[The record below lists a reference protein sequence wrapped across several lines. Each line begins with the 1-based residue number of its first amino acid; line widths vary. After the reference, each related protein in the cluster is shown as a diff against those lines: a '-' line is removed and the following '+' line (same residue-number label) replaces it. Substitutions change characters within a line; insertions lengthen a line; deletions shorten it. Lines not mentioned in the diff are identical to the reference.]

1 MKKKLIVASVFYCVL
16 GFSQEKL
23 NTLTTPT
30 SPAASILGMQPSAQ
44 LKPKSYRA
52 LETALYSNFT
62 DSNGNSIIPNDFGLE
77 FMPYWAVNRGISLN
91 DYLYPKTGMMQLV
104 RNSSFSIATT
114 QKFILQDST
123 ETKSIALGYRT
134 SLFFGNKEDQT
145 TIDGYLTE
153 LENQLTINNSVG
165 KVLDKY
171 HDNNENA
178 SKEDYIA
185 ELQRILPDVI
195 YKELKT
201 KSKTEATAI
210 AEKIIEDVDALEFN
224 NEQFDTFLESIL
236 TITRT
241 TIGGNYNKFKSYI
254 TARQGLA
261 IDFASAVNIN
271 FPDNNFEFSEVPKF
285 ALWLSPSYNFSKE
298 LNFLKTS
305 ATVRYE
311 RYFTSYFEKYFPD
324 SVVFEHNIDYGV
336 SVAGEFKKFTI
347 AFEATGRASK
357 SLVKAGQDATGNTL
371 YLKENASDFQYIGT
385 FSYRLTDQIAVTYQ
399 LGSGFNP
406 TFNANGGTL
415 ISLLSLNLGFGGP
428 DKSDIT
434 TK

>member
-1 MKKKLIVASVFYCVL
+1 MKKKLIVASIFYCIL

-145 TIDGYLTE
+145 TIEGYLTE
-153 LENQLTINNSVG
+153 LEKQLTINNSVG

-171 HDNNENA
+171 HDTNENA

-201 KSKTEATAI
+201 KSKTEATTI

-224 NEQFDTFLESIL
+224 NEQFDTFLESVL

-261 IDFASAVNIN
+261 IDFASAVHVN

-285 ALWLSPSYNFSKE
+285 AVWLSPSYNFSKE
-298 LNFLKTS
+298 INFLKAS

-324 SVVFEHNIDYGV
+324 SVVFDHNIDYGI

-347 AFEATGRASK
+347 EFEATGRSSK
-357 SLVKAGQDATGNTL
+357 SLIDAGQDTSGNTL
-371 YLKENASDFQYIGT
+371 YRKENSSDFQYIGT
-385 FSYRLTDQIAVTYQ
+385 FSYRVTDQIAVSYQ
-399 LGSGFNP
+399 LGSAFKP
-406 TFNANGGTL
+406 TFNVDSGTL

-428 DKSDIT
+428 NKNDLKS
-434 TK
+434 K